1 MNNVFIQKTL
11 LSIIDVI
18 WLKEKKEKILIINE
32 SIYIASERDFV
43 SDIDFRKISFDPNC
57 IAKNCS
63 DQVSFCI
70 EQNALK
76 M

>member
-43 SDIDFRKISFDPNC
+43 SDIDFRKISFDPNY

-63 DQVSFCI
+63 DQVSFCT